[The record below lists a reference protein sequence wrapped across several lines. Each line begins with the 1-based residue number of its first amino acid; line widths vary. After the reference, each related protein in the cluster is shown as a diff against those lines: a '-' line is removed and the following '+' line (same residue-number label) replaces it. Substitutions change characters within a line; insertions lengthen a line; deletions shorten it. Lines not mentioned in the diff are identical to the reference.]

1 MFVFSPTVIQSLSPR
16 STAPN
21 HTLAFF
27 FSRTRPMSTALGA
40 IQ

>member
-1 MFVFSPTVIQSLSPR
+1 MVIQSLSPR

-21 HTLAFF
+21 QMLAPF
-27 FSRTRPMSTALGA
+27 FSRTLPITTASGA